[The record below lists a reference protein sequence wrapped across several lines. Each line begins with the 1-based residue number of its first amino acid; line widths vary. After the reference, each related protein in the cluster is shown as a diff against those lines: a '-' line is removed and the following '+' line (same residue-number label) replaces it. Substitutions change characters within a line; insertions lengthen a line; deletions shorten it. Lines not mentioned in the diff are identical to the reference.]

1 MELYNKIDKLKSS
14 LDEEQTI
21 IDIKNI
27 QMKIKNNKQLMNKIK
42 NKENIDNI
50 DDIKTYRHLEN
61 ELNYLIL
68 TINNRL
74 KILEKDSDCNENNS
88 R

>member
-1 MELYNKIDKLKSS
+1 MELYDKIDELKSS
-14 LDEEQTI
+14 LDEEQII

-27 QMKIKNNKQLMNKIK
+27 QMKIKSNEQLMNKIK
-42 NKENIDNI
+42 SKENVDNI
-50 DDIKTYRHLEN
+50 DDIKAYRHLEN

-68 TINNRL
+68 TINSKL
-74 KILEKDSDCNENNS
+74 KMLEKDSDRNENNS

>member
-1 MELYNKIDKLKSS
+1 MELYDKIDKLKSN
-14 LDEEQTI
+14 LEEEQTI

-27 QMKIKNNKQLMNKIK
+27 QTKIKSNEQLVNKIK
-42 NKENIDNI
+42 SKENVDNI

-68 TINNRL
+68 TINSKL
-74 KILEKDSDCNENNS
+74 KKLEKDSDCNENNS